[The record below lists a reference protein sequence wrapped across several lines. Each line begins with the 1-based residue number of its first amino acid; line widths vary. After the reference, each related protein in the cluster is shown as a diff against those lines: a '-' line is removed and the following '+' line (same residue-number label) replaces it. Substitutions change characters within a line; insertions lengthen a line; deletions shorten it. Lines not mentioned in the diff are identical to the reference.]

1 MAPTS
6 ALKDILFRLRELSTQ
21 SSNGTF
27 SNAQR
32 QSIDKESQALQ
43 AEYRRILDTTS
54 FNGIRVFGSGDVVV
68 QAGVGVDAALL
79 VKISSDG
86 STSTQ
91 GDGTFQAKQSFGT
104 GKRALLSCGGRPQRR
119 RREDLVTADYA
130 GDTASVLL
138 GNGNGTFQ
146 ARQSF
151 GMGNGPYSVAVDD
164 FNGDGE
170 MDLVTADYAGD
181 TASVLLGNGNGTF
194 QARQPYASGIRPDT
208 VAVADFNGDGK
219 NDLVT
224 ADLRRCTQSVLLGN
238 GNGTFQ
244 AGGPSP
250 PEVRMTIAVAD
261 FNGDG
266 VQDLATADY
275 APARRACCWATAMA
289 HFRPSSH
296 LARESGYVGRCSRLQ
311 RRRQE

>member
-1 MAPTS
+1 MPLDWPSPPRSTPQHVSIPRRCNVNDGISFLNVADGATS

-32 QSIDKESQALQ
+32 QSIDKESQVLQ

-79 VKISSDG
+79 VKLSSDG

-91 GDGTFQAKQSFGT
+91 GDGTFQA
-104 GKRALLSCGGRPQRR
+104 
-119 RREDLVTADYA
+119 
-130 GDTASVLL
+130 
-138 GNGNGTFQ
+138 
-146 ARQSF
+146 RQSF
-151 GMGNGPYSVAVDD
+151 GVGNGPYSVAVDD
-164 FNGDGE
+164 LNGDGE

-194 QARQPYASGIRPDT
+194 QARQSFGVGNGPYSVAVDDLNGDGEMDLVTADYAGDTASVLLGNGNGTFQARQTYASGHQADT

-224 ADLRRCTQSVLLGN
+224 ADSSQLPQT
-238 GNGTFQ
+238 
-244 AGGPSP
+244 
-250 PEVRMTIAVAD
+250 
-261 FNGDG
+261 
-266 VQDLATADY
+266 
-275 APARRACCWATAMA
+275 CCWATAMGR
-289 HFRPSSH
+289 FRPGGH
-296 LARESGYVGRCSRLQ
+296 TPPEVRL
-311 RRRQE
+311 